1 MRENIVLYYIMK
13 YGRKSMKYRR
23 KRLRTK
29 HKTRKNK
36 SRMMKSGGAMINEKL
51 RDKIA
56 DLNSRL
62 IFSRGTRDGFKEQRD
77 GCRNELNKLKEENKI
92 LKKEKGDLEIK
103 FGELKE
109 ELEKKSKIMKVGG
122 ANSRRNPV
130 LPTPTSENLKNK
142 IKQLVKEQAKVKKE
156 RDDFRNERDKC
167 YQLNQLKEE
176 IKKENEI
183 LKENNK
189 KLEREITS
197 LIKKIQEN
205 SVVKP
210 NLSTTGNM
218 SPINDES
225 INDESIN
232 SEFVSSNTSEIIR
245 EKMIAKII
253 RDLEKELKEMKERR
267 RKERRRKMNAESKQE
282 NI

>member
-23 KRLRTK
+23 KRVRTK

-92 LKKEKGDLEIK
+92 LKKETGDLEIK

-225 INDESIN
+225 IN
-232 SEFVSSNTSEIIR
+232 SEFVSSNASETIR

-267 RKERRRKMNAESKQE
+267 RKMNAESKQE

>member
-23 KRLRTK
+23 KRVRTK

-56 DLNSRL
+56 YLNSRL
-62 IFSRGTRDGFKEQRD
+62 IFSRDTRDGFKEQRD
-77 GCRNELNKLKEENKI
+77 RCRNELNKLEEENKI
-92 LKKEKGDLEIK
+92 LKEKKRDLEIK
-103 FGELKE
+103 IGELKE

-130 LPTPTSENLKNK
+130 IPTPTKKKLK
-142 IKQLVKEQAKVKKE
+142 KQIEELEDKQAKVKKE
-156 RDDFRNERDKC
+156 RDDFRNERDEC

-176 IKKENEI
+176 IKKENKM

-205 SVVKP
+205 SDVKTKT

-218 SPINDES
+218 PPINDES
-225 INDESIN
+225 ING
-232 SEFVSSNTSEIIR
+232 EFVSSNTSEIIR
-245 EKMIAKII
+245 EKMIVKIMK
-253 RDLEKELKEMKERR
+253 DLEKELKEMR
-267 RKERRRKMNAESKQE
+267 ERRRKMNAESKQE

>member
-225 INDESIN
+225 IN